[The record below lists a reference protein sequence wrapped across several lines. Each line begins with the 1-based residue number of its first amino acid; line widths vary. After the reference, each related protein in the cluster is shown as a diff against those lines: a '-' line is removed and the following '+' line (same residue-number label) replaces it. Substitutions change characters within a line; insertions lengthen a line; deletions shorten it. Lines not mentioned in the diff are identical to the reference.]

1 MKNKFLKILGLV
13 AGIGLGLVIVF
24 QVILAMNTSAIKSSS
39 PTAVNSATS
48 NSSDKEI
55 IAEALNTGMAANALT
70 KYLNI
75 KHGRLKDEYG
85 IIYEN
90 KAKHSG
96 RRVTLT
102 LMPLEATQ

>member
-55 IAEALNTGMAANALT
+55 IAEALNTDFKSYKFNA
-70 KYLNI
+70 KYI
-75 KHGRLKDEYG
+75 KKCG
-85 IIYEN
+85 IILVVQ
-90 KAKHSG
+90 SG
-96 RRVTLT
+96 KL
-102 LMPLEATQ
+102 LLL